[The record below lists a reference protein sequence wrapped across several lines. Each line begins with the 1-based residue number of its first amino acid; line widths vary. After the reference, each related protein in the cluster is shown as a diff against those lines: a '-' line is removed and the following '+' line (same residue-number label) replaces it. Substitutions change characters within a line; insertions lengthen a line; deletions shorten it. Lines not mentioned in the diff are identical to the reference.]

1 MSRHAIAFGY
11 RSLHLMLT
19 LLKTVITWEIL
30 HWVPACIEEE
40 GKKKK
45 EEKIGF

>member
-30 HWVPACIEEE
+30 HWVPACTEE
-40 GKKKK
+40 GGIKKKRK
-45 EEKIGF
+45 